1 MAADATDPVVDWY
14 SRHVGEPDNTI
25 DIYLGFGAFFA
36 GLAMGIG
43 GLLLFLAEGAFV
55 PGEAFWLK
63 EVSFAVGAFGLPTL
77 LLGVVVL
84 LPVDRRALYLGA
96 AGTVVTLA
104 AIGLFVWAY
113 PSNWNVDRVADY
125 SGTGVAVYAVGL
137 VSVVAASGTALV
149 SYHVERASGGPV
161 AEGRPEETG
170 PEVTDEQV
178 RRDIDDSVAASDM
191 TWGGVPET
199 REQRLSF
206 ADDEETIESTNFGEV
221 QAKTVRSS
229 GNGVESAVAGL
240 KGMKGEVDRTDRGGS
255 TDDAAAALSDLK
267 RKREAAEQARAERSA
282 FERFRDKVRSALGR

>member
-14 SRHVGEPDNTI
+14 SRHVGEPDNAI

-55 PGEAFWLK
+55 AGEAFWLK
-63 EVSFAVGAFGLPTL
+63 EVAFAVGAFGLPTL

-84 LPVDRRALYLGA
+84 LPVDERALYLGVG
-96 AGTVVTLA
+96 GTVVTLA

-113 PSNWNVDRVADY
+113 PSNWNVDPVADY
-125 SGTGVAVYAVGL
+125 SGMGVAVYAVGL
-137 VSVVAASGTALV
+137 VAVVAASGTALV

-161 AEGRPEETG
+161 GEGQAEETG

-178 RRDIDDSVAASDM
+178 RQDIDDSVAASNM

-206 ADDEETIESTNFGEV
+206 ANDEETIESTNFGEV

-240 KGMKGEVDRTDRGGS
+240 KGMKGDVDRTDRGGS

-267 RKREAAEQARAERSA
+267 RKREAAEQAKAERSA
-282 FERFRDKVRSALGR
+282 VERFRDRVRSMLGR